1 MPTNSAQPATP
12 PQAPPAHLL
21 GVLRSLWT
29 WRMPIVYVT
38 AAGAVLSVIVS
49 LLLPNYFTG
58 STSFLAISPDQSS
71 IDGIFGTS
79 NARLQFYGNGDD
91 IDRLMAVAESDEL
104 VDFIVDS
111 FHLYF
116 VYDIDSTKQKAP
128 LYVRREFLG
137 NYAVTKTS
145 RDAIELEIDDRDPQ
159 RAAAMVRA
167 AREKINRIALD
178 LIHATQARSA
188 AGLRGEITERER
200 TLEEL
205 NGRITALREKYGVY
219 DTNAQSEALANRYA
233 TMEENVASTSAR
245 IRAYRQR
252 GGRVA
257 RDSIAKLEVELAGI
271 RSAKINLDSQLVRLN
286 TSLGPIVNLQEERA
300 QLNKSLSEDR
310 IRLKQFETILRSE
323 QRALEVV
330 EEAKVPVAKSKPRRS
345 LIVLGATVLSFLF
358 AAVGAILIDTG
369 RQYDWESIIR

>member
-1 MPTNSAQPATP
+1 MSTNSAPPAEKN
-12 PQAPPAHLL
+12 QAPPAHLL

-29 WRMPIVYVT
+29 WRMPIIYVT
-38 AAGAVLSVIVS
+38 AAGAVLSVIIS

-71 IDGIFGTS
+71 IDGVFGTS

-91 IDRLMAVAESDEL
+91 IDRLMAVAESDKL
-104 VDFIVDS
+104 VDFMVDS

-128 LYVRREFLG
+128 LYVRREFLS
-137 NYAVTKTS
+137 NYEVTKTS
-145 RDAIELEIDDRDPQ
+145 RDAIKLEIVDRDPK
-159 RAAAMVRA
+159 RAAAMARV
-167 AREKINRIALD
+167 AREKINEITLG

-188 AGLRGEITERER
+188 AGLRGEVTQRERNLQELNERITE
-200 TLEEL
+200 
-205 NGRITALREKYGVY
+205 LRDKSGIY
-219 DTNAQSEALANRYA
+219 DTDAQSEALANRYA
-233 TMEENVASTSAR
+233 TVEENLASTNAR
-245 IRAYRQR
+245 IEAYRQR
-252 GGRVA
+252 GGRIA
-257 RDSIAKLEVELAGI
+257 RDSIAKLEVELAGLT
-271 RSAKINLDSQLVRLN
+271 SAKVNLDSQLIRLN
-286 TSLGPIVNLQEERA
+286 TSLGPLVNLEEERA

-345 LIVLGATVLSFLF
+345 LIVVGATILSFLF

-369 RQYDWESIIR
+369 RRYDWESITR

>member
-1 MPTNSAQPATP
+1 
-12 PQAPPAHLL
+12 
-21 GVLRSLWT
+21 
-29 WRMPIVYVT
+29 MPIIYVT

-104 VDFIVDS
+104 VDFMVDS
-111 FHLYF
+111 FYLYS

-137 NYAVTKTS
+137 NYEVTKTS
-145 RDAIELEIDDRDPQ
+145 RDAIELEILDRDPR
-159 RAAAMVRA
+159 RAAAMARA
-167 AREKINRIALD
+167 AREKINDITLG

-188 AGLRGEITERER
+188 AGLSGEISAREKN
-200 TLEEL
+200 LEEL
-205 NGRITALREKYGVY
+205 NDRITKLREKYGVY
-219 DTNAQSEALANRYA
+219 DTNAQSEALASRYA
-233 TMEENVASTSAR
+233 EMEENLASTNAR
-245 IRAYRQR
+245 IEAYRRR
-252 GGRVA
+252 GGRPA
-257 RDSIAKLEVELAGI
+257 RDSIAKLEVELAGLK
-271 RSAKINLDSQLVRLN
+271 SAKINLDSQLIKLN
-286 TSLGPIVNLQEERA
+286 TSLGPLVNLQEERA

-323 QRALEVV
+323 QRTLEVV
-330 EEAKVPVAKSKPRRS
+330 EESRVPVAKSKPRRS
-345 LIVLGATVLSFLF
+345 IIVVGATMLSFLF

-369 RQYDWESIIR
+369 RKYDWESIVRP

>member
-1 MPTNSAQPATP
+1 MPTNSAPPAEKN
-12 PQAPPAHLL
+12 QAPPAHLL

-29 WRMPIVYVT
+29 WRMPIIYVT
-38 AAGAVLSVIVS
+38 AAGAVLSVIIS

-71 IDGIFGTS
+71 IDGVFGTS

-104 VDFIVDS
+104 VDFMVDS

-128 LYVRREFLG
+128 LYVRREFLS
-137 NYAVTKTS
+137 NYEVTKTS
-145 RDAIELEIDDRDPQ
+145 RDAIQLEIVDRDPK
-159 RAAAMVRA
+159 RAAAMARV
-167 AREKINRIALD
+167 AREKINEITLG

-188 AGLRGEITERER
+188 AGLRGEVTQRERNLQELNDRITE
-200 TLEEL
+200 
-205 NGRITALREKYGVY
+205 LRDKSGIY
-219 DTNAQSEALANRYA
+219 DTDAQSEALANRYA
-233 TMEENVASTSAR
+233 TMEENLASTNAR
-245 IRAYRQR
+245 IEAYRQR
-252 GGRVA
+252 GGRIA
-257 RDSIAKLEVELAGI
+257 RDSIAKLEVELAGLK
-271 RSAKINLDSQLVRLN
+271 SAKVNLDSQLIRLN
-286 TSLGPIVNLQEERA
+286 TSLGPLVNLEEERA

-345 LIVLGATVLSFLF
+345 LIVVGATILSFLF

-369 RQYDWESIIR
+369 RRYDWESITR

>member
-1 MPTNSAQPATP
+1 MSTNSAPPAEKN
-12 PQAPPAHLL
+12 QAPPAHLL

-29 WRMPIVYVT
+29 WRMPIIYVT
-38 AAGAVLSVIVS
+38 AAGAVLSVIIS

-71 IDGIFGTS
+71 IDGVFGTS

-104 VDFIVDS
+104 VDFMVDS

-128 LYVRREFLG
+128 LYVRREFLS
-137 NYAVTKTS
+137 NYEVTKTS
-145 RDAIELEIDDRDPQ
+145 RDAIKLEIVDRDPK
-159 RAAAMVRA
+159 RAAAMARV
-167 AREKINRIALD
+167 AREKINEITLG

-188 AGLRGEITERER
+188 AGLRGEVTQRERNLQELNERITE
-200 TLEEL
+200 
-205 NGRITALREKYGVY
+205 LRDKSGIY
-219 DTNAQSEALANRYA
+219 DTDAQSEALANRYA
-233 TMEENVASTSAR
+233 TVEENLASTNAR
-245 IRAYRQR
+245 IEAYRQR
-252 GGRVA
+252 GGRIA
-257 RDSIAKLEVELAGI
+257 RDSIAKLEVELAGLT
-271 RSAKINLDSQLVRLN
+271 SAKVNLDSQLIRLN
-286 TSLGPIVNLQEERA
+286 TSLGPLVNLEEERA

-345 LIVLGATVLSFLF
+345 LIVVGATILSFLF

-369 RQYDWESIIR
+369 RRYDWESITR